1 MAAPVRARDRQAVLN
16 ALRTGVVPARGLE
29 HIQVGRAAEVEALTR
44 DIRHVKDGGSAV
56 RFITGEYGS
65 GKSFFLT
72 VMRQAAQRAGCVTMN
87 ADVSQT
93 SRLYGTG
100 GKVRTLISTLVAST
114 STRSQ
119 PEGGALVE
127 VLERFCEVVRERAAK
142 EGRDMVS
149 VARRS
154 LEDVRGLQGGF
165 AFADVVVGY
174 ALSSRDGD
182 EARRE
187 ASLRWL
193 RAEYTLKSEAR
204 AALGVTAILGDAD
217 LYPLLRL
224 FALLCRK
231 AGYGGLVVNLDELGV
246 LSAVVKSARQQNFET
261 ILTMVNDLLQGRSE
275 GLAVFFASVPDFVSD
290 NVRGLYSYGALRS
303 RLAPNEF
310 IGRDMQDTAGPVISL
325 RPFEAD
331 DLLVLLENVHRVYC
345 SNGQRDPLPDEEP
358 MAKFLEHAA
367 AQLGGLEHVS
377 PREGTK
383 SWLHFLDALDQ
394 NRRKDWRE
402 LLPDVAVSVDL
413 QGAAPSQ
420 PDREEFLVSVATSF
434 RPGSAN
440 DLADFRL

>member
-1 MAAPVRARDRQAVLN
+1 MSAPIRSRDRQAVLN

-29 HIQVGRAAEVEALTR
+29 HIQVGRAAEVEALTN
-44 DIRHVKDGGSAV
+44 DIRHVRDGGCAV
-56 RFITGEYGS
+56 RFITGDYGS

-72 VMRQAAQRAGCVTMN
+72 LMRQAAQRAGCVTMN

-100 GKVRTLISTLVAST
+100 GKVRTLISALVGST

-119 PEGGALVE
+119 PDGGALVE
-127 VLERFCEVVRERAAK
+127 VLERFADRVREQAAK
-142 EGRDMVS
+142 EGRDMVA
-149 VARRS
+149 VARRA
-154 LEDVRGLQGGF
+154 LEDIRGLQGGF
-165 AFADVVVGY
+165 VFADVVVAY
-174 ALSSRDGD
+174 VAASRDGD
-182 EARRE
+182 EARRD
-187 ASLRWL
+187 AALRWL
-193 RAEYTLKSEAR
+193 RAEYTLKSEAK
-204 AALGVTAILGDAD
+204 AVLGVSAILGDAD

-231 AGYGGLVVNLDELGV
+231 AGYGGLIVNLDELGV
-246 LSAVVKSARQQNFET
+246 LSAVVRTARQQNFET
-261 ILTMVNDLLQGRSE
+261 ILTMVNDLLQGRAA
-275 GLAVFFASVPDFVSD
+275 GLGVFFASVPDFVTD
-290 NVRGLYSYGALRS
+290 NVRGLFSYGALRS

-310 IGRDMQDTAGPVISL
+310 IGRDMLDTAGPVISL
-325 RPFEAD
+325 RPFGAD
-331 DLLVLLENVHRVYC
+331 DLLVLLENVHRLYC

-402 LLPDVAVSVDL
+402 LLPDVVVSVDL
-413 QGAAPSQ
+413 EVVAPTQRVEDLSPPVTSSQ
-420 PDREEFLVSVATSF
+420 TPLGEGDFV
-434 RPGSAN
+434 G
-440 DLADFRL
+440 FRL